1 MYLMNKMT
9 DTLADGKFQKLN
21 RAPAYQAVSQKI
33 RSAIINGELKAGE
46 LLPTEMDLAE
56 QFGVTRT
63 TIREAI
69 RLLEYGGLIGRADRK
84 RLVVC
89 LPSKE
94 SASNSLSTAMLM
106 HEVTFKELWQI
117 AMGLEPLAAGLAC
130 ESISTE
136 LKEKLA
142 TNLEQTAAAKSDT
155 KELLEAEIE
164 FHNLIA
170 QATCNNALLMA
181 REPLNQL
188 FYPAFK
194 AVIDRMHPGGRIL
207 DCHTRM
213 YEAICQGDK
222 KTAEEWM
229 RKHMV
234 DFERGIKMA
243 GLDFNGPIDHQSL

>member
-1 MYLMNKMT
+1 MPS
-9 DTLADGKFQKLN
+9 APSSAKFAKLN
-21 RAPAYQAVSQKI
+21 KAPAYQVVSQQI
-33 RSAIINGELKAGE
+33 RQAIVSGELKAGE

-94 SASNSLSTAMLM
+94 SASDSLSTAMLM

-117 AMGLEPLAAGLAC
+117 ANGLEPLAAELAC
-130 ESISTE
+130 ETVSDEI
-136 LKEKLA
+136 KEKMA
-142 TNLEQTAAAKSDT
+142 ANLERTRKAESDT
-155 KELLEAEIE
+155 QELLEAEIE

-170 QATCNNALLMA
+170 EATDNRALLMA

-194 AVIDRMHPGGRIL
+194 AVIDRLHPGGRII
-207 DCHTRM
+207 DCHNRM
-213 YEAICQGDK
+213 YEAICSGDWE
-222 KTAEEWM
+222 TAGEWM

-243 GLDFNGPIDHQSL
+243 GLDFEGPIDHSSL